1 MHRVVYFLIYFC
13 LLGSLSGQSTKQGT
27 LVNDWA
33 YLDSLFVEADD
44 LGPVI
49 PVFKELE
56 QKSIDRDSLLTFS
69 VRAITF
75 IREWY
80 EFKFFNESRA
90 AYLQLSR
97 LLEGKSLNH
106 DRLRSD
112 IFFELARSQFFQ
124 KNIDSV
130 GYWATKSINILS
142 AKSTYPVNSYNALG
156 IYYSRK
162 GPLKK
167 APEFYLKAYN
177 SSLSGNKFPANKRIR
192 FLSNLLAFYNEQNEP
207 YEVIRFRT
215 LVEKELKKAQ
225 PSVQLALL
233 AQILADNYNLIG
245 TYGQAEKYYNLA
257 DEEFLELVRDYD
269 ENIGDLSIN
278 RGINAK
284 DQGSFTDAL
293 AYYDQALNSYNQLED
308 KPLYKI
314 AYVYSNK
321 GNVYTLQHKYAEA
334 EASHRQSLAIN
345 LAEGDSLAAADDF
358 VNIGVNLSE
367 IGNYASAKDY
377 YLKSLNYRRTYPNQ
391 ALDVA
396 NDYINLAEIHLPL
409 NEQRTARLYADSAL
423 VIQGKQFSTGRHP
436 QLAYTYLTQARIA
449 QAEGD
454 PEQALTWAQKS
465 LTANHETFAPPT
477 NEDLPPIK
485 GFSKYDYFF
494 EALLL
499 KAQLLAQQAGAVKA
513 ELAQSHYAR
522 SGDLL
527 DEVKD
532 QLSTRED
539 QITLANYNARLAEA
553 AIGHAYANWT
563 RTQETAWINTAFRYA
578 ERAKANVL
586 RSAIAG
592 TAARS
597 SAGIPDSLLQRE
609 DELTA
614 AIGYHKRQLAG
625 TPDSTARVYHQRELF
640 TASQSR
646 KKLLAT
652 YAQDY
657 PRYAELKRAVPELQ
671 LSDLQAVI
679 KPREIIQSYFT
690 GTKKLYVFSIDRK
703 QVSLY
708 ELDKPTRL
716 DRDVSGLVKGITRRI
731 DRLYLRKAYELYQL
745 LFPGSE
751 TETWRKTVLIP
762 DGPLLKIPFETL
774 LTGPVAATDSLNF
787 GELPYL
793 LGRSSISYAPSASL
807 FYEGRLKPQKEASA
821 NDELLAFA
829 PVFSNGQVSASAQRS
844 IGKNALLSALP
855 ATRRELESLQSL
867 FTANDRRATTLI
879 GSAATEA
886 SLRRSNLRQARYLHF
901 ATHGFVNEAYPDLS
915 GLALYPDSIIGKED
929 NFLSVGEVYN
939 LKLNAELV
947 TLSACETG
955 LGKVA
960 DGEGVLGFT
969 RAFLYAGADNL
980 LVSLWQVQD
989 DATAGLMVNFYRR
1002 ILQESGKGLSANLRE
1017 AKLRMIKDEQFG
1029 HPYYWS
1035 PFVLIGE

>member
-1 MHRVVYFLIYFC
+1 M
-13 LLGSLSGQSTKQGT
+13 T
-27 LVNDWA
+27 N
-33 YLDSLFVEADD
+33 
-44 LGPVI
+44 
-49 PVFKELE
+49 
-56 QKSIDRDSLLTFS
+56 
-69 VRAITF
+69 
-75 IREWY
+75 
-80 EFKFFNESRA
+80 
-90 AYLQLSR
+90 
-97 LLEGKSLNH
+97 
-106 DRLRSD
+106 
-112 IFFELARSQFFQ
+112 LA
-124 KNIDSV
+124 N
-130 GYWATKSINILS
+130 AT
-142 AKSTYPVNSYNALG
+142 
-156 IYYSRK
+156 
-162 GPLKK
+162 
-167 APEFYLKAYN
+167 
-177 SSLSGNKFPANKRIR
+177 R
-192 FLSNLLAFYNEQNEP
+192 FLSNRSQALMLLDSLRQQLEAELP
-207 YEVIRFRT
+207 I
-215 LVEKELKKAQ
+215 KEYGLLLNN
-225 PSVQLALL
+225 LALSFNSL
-233 AQILADNYNLIG
+233 GLYQIAEDYYGRATSILLEVAKDSESCADL
-245 TYGQAEKYYNLA
+245 L
-257 DEEFLELVRDYD
+257 L
-269 ENIGDLSIN
+269 N
-278 RGINAK
+278 RGNNFRRL
-284 DQGSFTDAL
+284 GAL
-293 AYYDQALNSYNQLED
+293 AEAKTTYKQALAIYQNLF
-308 KPLYKI
+308 KPPLSKLGF
-314 AYVYSNK
+314 VYRNL
-321 GNVYTLQHKYAEA
+321 GNVYGDLNEHD
-334 EASHRQSLAIN
+334 ASNNAYLSSLEKSIE
-345 LAEGDSLAAADDF
+345 LKDTFGMADDY
-358 VNIGVNLSE
+358 NNLGINKLE
-367 IGNYASAKDY
+367 QNDPLQA
-377 YLKSLNYRRTYPNQ
+377 RRYFDLALVYHKVVQ
-391 ALDVA
+391 ADVPDLG
-396 NDYINLAEIHLPL
+396 NDYINLADAYLAIGSPD
-409 NEQRTARLYADSAL
+409 TARAYADSAL
-423 VIQGKQFSTGRHP
+423 QVEEAYFTGRHP

-449 QAEGD
+449 QATGD

-465 LTANHETFAPPT
+465 LTANHETFAPET
-477 NEDLPPIK
+477 KEDLPPIK

-553 AIGHAYANWT
+553 AIGHAFTNWT
-563 RTQETAWINTAFRYA
+563 RTQETTWINTAFRYA

-614 AIGYHKRQLAG
+614 ALGYHKRQLAG

-640 TASQSR
+640 AASQSR
-646 KKLLAT
+646 KELLAT
-652 YAQDY
+652 YARDY
-657 PRYAELKRAVPELQ
+657 PRYAELKRAVPELK
-671 LSDLQAVI
+671 LTDLQGVLQAGEVV
-679 KPREIIQSYFT
+679 RSYFT
-690 GTKKLYVFSIDRK
+690 GTKKLYVFTIDK
-703 QVSLY
+703 NQVLLN
-708 ELDKPTRL
+708 ELDKPKRL
-716 DRDVSGLVKGITRRI
+716 ARDVSGLVKGITRRI

-745 LFPGSE
+745 LFPGPE
-751 TETWRKTVLIP
+751 TEKWRKTVLIP

-774 LTGPVAATDSLNF
+774 LTGPVATTDSLNF

-807 FYEGRLKPQKEASA
+807 FYEGRRKERKAA
-821 NDELLAFA
+821 TQNDELLAFA
-829 PVFSNGQVSASAQRS
+829 PVFDNGRVSTVAQRS
-844 IGKNALLSALP
+844 IGEDALLSPLP

-867 FTANDRRATTLI
+867 FRANDRRATTLI
-879 GSAATEA
+879 GSAATETA
-886 SLRRSNLRQARYLHF
+886 LRRSKLSQARYLHF

-915 GLALYPDSIIGKED
+915 GLALYPDSITGKED

-989 DATAGLMVNFYRR
+989 DATAGLMVDFYRR
-1002 ILQESGKGLSANLRE
+1002 ILREGKKGLSANLQE